1 MGLIFEGFF
10 PINKYTKGFSQNKE
24 RANGMKRFRFNIG
37 AKIAIGYLLVIVLL
51 AAAILVVRSQI
62 DKLESEMNFIA
73 GHDIEVQE
81 RINLIGRYVG
91 DMENSQRGFII
102 TGDEK
107 YLEPYETGR
116 TGWAE
121 NYEALYALLSDNPAQ
136 QEKLNEIKGKIE
148 NWTQIAG
155 EATIAMKR
163 TGNQAGLDRFFSEDP
178 GKKDMTE
185 FNQLVST
192 FISTEMELT
201 DKRVSSMHQSNKV
214 LKNMLFVLLGVIL
227 IVSVLLAWFISSG
240 VSRSL
245 KAVTGT
251 IRDIASS
258 GGDLT
263 KRIEVRSN
271 DEIKDLGEATNL
283 LLVSLQDM
291 IRDLKGNTVELLN
304 ASSALQQGAQENS
317 RSVKEVTTS
326 IQRVAEGSERQV
338 SQTEDISAVMKQT
351 TSGLEQVAGAASDVA
366 ELAKETRGV
375 AAEGERRIQASVV
388 QVQGVA
394 DAFMSIRGSVS
405 ELAERSSEVLSITG
419 YISETS
425 SQTNLLALNAAIEAA
440 RAGEHGLGFSVV
452 ASEIRKLADQS
463 SRSTQE
469 ISRIITAMTSGIRT
483 IVELVEASSG
493 SVEHGVASLSDAG
506 SAFEAIVE
514 RVNSLSGQI
523 VEVAGT
529 VEEMSAGSQSVDRS
543 IHEITR
549 VTEEMAAL
557 TEEVSAMSEQQ
568 SASMNEMESTS
579 FQLKEMADSLSG
591 IVEKFKI

>member
-1 MGLIFEGFF
+1 
-10 PINKYTKGFSQNKE
+10 
-24 RANGMKRFRFNIG
+24 MKRFRFNIG
-37 AKIAIGYLLVIVLL
+37 VKIGIGYLLVIVLL
-51 AAAILVVRSQI
+51 AVAVLVVRGQI

-73 GHDIEVQE
+73 GHDMDVHD
-81 RINLIGRYVG
+81 RINSIEKSVIN
-91 DMENSQRGFII
+91 METGQRGFIV
-102 TGDEK
+102 TGQDK
-107 YLEPYETGR
+107 YLDPYNAGQQE
-116 TGWAE
+116 WVKD
-121 NYEALYALLSDNPAQ
+121 YEALNLLVSDNPAQ
-136 QEKLNEIKGKIE
+136 QERLSQIKGKIE
-148 NWTQIAG
+148 SWIRTAG
-155 EATIAMKR
+155 DATIAMKR
-163 TGNQAGLDRFFSEDP
+163 AGDEAGLDRFFTNDP
-178 GKKDMTE
+178 GKQDMDAFRGLASDFMDTE
-185 FNQLVST
+185 KV
-192 FISTEMELT
+192 LT
-201 DKRVSSMHQSNKV
+201 QERVNSMHESNKM
-214 LKNMLFVLLGVIL
+214 LKNMLFLLILVIL

-291 IRDLKGNTVELLN
+291 IRDLKGNTIELLN

-351 TSGLEQVAGAASDVA
+351 TSGLEQVAGAASGVA

-469 ISRIITAMTSGIRT
+469 ISRIITAMTTGIRT